1 MRMRELKRQNSNLK
15 MAVIILAVALAVAL
29 FKLHDASIAQVQ
41 LYDSG
46 FQACIEENNLYSRY

>member
-1 MRMRELKRQNSNLK
+1 MRIRELKRQNSNLK
-15 MAVIILAVALAVAL
+15 MAVVILAAALAVTL
-29 FKLHDASIAQVQ
+29 FKLHNASVAQVQ